1 MVLIAPD
8 AAGNDE
14 DKDDDDNGVES
25 EVIFAMKMKTVL
37 MAPAVASNDG
47 DENYDG
53 DNSVE
58 REVNFR

>member
-25 EVIFAMKMKTVL
+25 EVTFAMKMKTVL
-37 MAPAVASNDG
+37 MASAVASNDG

>member
-1 MVLIAPD
+1 MV
-8 AAGNDE
+8 
-14 DKDDDDNGVES
+14 
-25 EVIFAMKMKTVL
+25 VL
-37 MAPAVASNDG
+37 MASAVASNDG

>member
-8 AAGNDE
+8 AAGNDG
-14 DKDDDDNGVES
+14 DKDNDDNGVES

-37 MAPAVASNDG
+37 MASAVASNDG